1 MRRAPGEKGRGSSS
15 TAYPPTEKKKKKT
28 ITKAIQVATLAL
40 ESPSTSTASTSSRS
54 TSSALASEGD
64 SSSLRLD
71 PNDPGTRL
79 SELEPK
85 SMALKVINESEEE
98 ENMNDF
104 KSGFK
109 ERHCKRHH
117 EAIDMVSPPAKKA
130 CPERAHEEPARK
142 VPPVVVPPPD
152 VAGPSSAPIAEKE
165 ANGKESSPATGEA
178 PGDADPIEEVLDK
191 KTTPTPVSPPSWDE
205 MMEMLKHMSCFT
217 DSESLFIKISD
228 FFPPIKRI
236 FVNLSGDPL
245 FFVSAQLPFGTPE
258 SVVFYIQ
265 QLQDWTVLEIV
276 EVVIS
281 FILPHFQ
288 VMHTPSLGTNLVFVI
303 FSRW

>member
-15 TAYPPTEKKKKKT
+15 TACPPTEKKKKKT
-28 ITKAIQVATLAL
+28 ITKAIHVATPVP

-71 PNDPGTRL
+71 PNDPGTRP
-79 SELEPK
+79 SEPEQK

-98 ENMNDF
+98 EDMNDLRV
-104 KSGFK
+104 GFK
-109 ERHCKRHH
+109 ERHYKHHH

-142 VPPVVVPPPD
+142 VPPVAVPPPD
-152 VAGPSSAPIAEKE
+152 VARPSSAPIAEKE
-165 ANGKESSPATGEA
+165 ADGKESGPTTGEA
-178 PGDADPIEEVLDK
+178 SGDAAPVEEVLDK

-217 DSESLFIKISD
+217 DSESLFIKRSD
-228 FFPPIKRI
+228 FFPP
-236 FVNLSGDPL
+236 LSEY
-245 FFVSAQLPFGTPE
+245 S
-258 SVVFYIQ
+258 
-265 QLQDWTVLEIV
+265 
-276 EVVIS
+276 
-281 FILPHFQ
+281 
-288 VMHTPSLGTNLVFVI
+288 
-303 FSRW
+303 